1 MTFESLDRV
10 KLFCITAV
18 ACGLLLA
25 GVLPVAAADEGPSDG
40 LVFIVAAD
48 MRNFAAD
55 GEQSKNFSGACEA
68 VKEVGAGA
76 FMISPGD
83 LDVHPPSAVRDM
95 IDDVLGED
103 YPWYPVLG
111 NHDPESPSTMRYLRK
126 YNQTVPNVVNR
137 GPEGCETTT
146 FSFDWANTHFVVL
159 NQYYDGV
166 NDWGLKGDV
175 VPELL
180 EWLEA
185 DLAATPKKHIFVF
198 GHEPLMAMPDMDNG
212 RIRHQGD
219 SLDENPENAFA
230 FHQLLL
236 KYGVDAYVCGHT
248 HNTSYAKINGLWQID
263 AGHARGLEEAS
274 YADQMY
280 EAIGRAIEEGLK
292 RRHRRRETRCSQLL
306 SGRRVPHRPVA
317 QVPGVGGSARDP
329 NPGSFL
335 RRVCERSHRPRP
347 LLRGPDRGPRS
358 NAVLVLPGHSRRG
371 RGVGGNLPRRRPRRT
386 LHPEKDG
393 AARLTGPIDPSP
405 PIARPVTA

>member
-10 KLFCITAV
+10 KSIFITAV

-25 GVLPVAAADEGPSDG
+25 GVSPVAAVDEGPVDG

-126 YNQTVPNVVNR
+126 YNQTVPNVVNL

-185 DLAATPKKHIFVF
+185 DLAATAKTHIFVF
-198 GHEPLMAMPDMDNG
+198 GHEPLVPMPDMDNG

-219 SLDENPENAFA
+219 SLDEHPETAFA

-236 KYGVDAYVCGHT
+236 KYGVDAYFCGHT
-248 HNTSYAKINGLWQID
+248 HNTSYAKINGLWQLD
-263 AGHARGLEEAS
+263 PGHARGLEEAS

-280 EAIGRAIEEGLK
+280 AAIGRAIEEG
-292 RRHRRRETRCSQLL
+292 RQ
-306 SGRRVPHRPVA
+306 
-317 QVPGVGGSARDP
+317 
-329 NPGSFL
+329 
-335 RRVCERSHRPRP
+335 
-347 LLRGPDRGPRS
+347 
-358 NAVLVLPGHSRRG
+358 
-371 RGVGGNLPRRRPRRT
+371 RGVGEANSLRQLYRDDPYHIDYWFKYLGLKDQPVIQTLAQFYDKYGNDPTARDRYYEAQIEGRGQTRSTFMKVFVGSDEVTVEIYRDDAHGGPYT
-386 LHPEKDG
+386 LRKTVLLD
-393 AARLTGPIDPSP
+393 
-405 PIARPVTA
+405 